1 MKRVWF
7 KGGVVAGDIALSPF
21 DRGLTL
27 GDGLFETML
36 VLNGVALDLDDH
48 LQRFSKSADVLGI
61 AFPRDE
67 IAASVA
73 VLCNGVIDHHVLRLT
88 LTRGSAGRGLATD
101 TDDFTYV
108 ATVQPFNAALMF
120 QAIELCLVSVCR
132 NDTSVAS
139 RHKTTSYI
147 DQILAAREA
156 QEDSTAEPLMCN
168 TRGKLASASIGNVFL
183 SFGQRLVTPSLDQ
196 GILPGIM
203 RKNVIAL
210 AGKAGFTV
218 EERPVEPSE
227 LERADGV
234 FITNSLRFLA
244 TSPRHAR
251 TDFAVLVEALC
262 AAARVDCG
270 VDPRAGKASA

>member
-7 KGGVVAGDIALSPF
+7 KGGLVEGDIALSAF

-36 VLNGVALDLDDH
+36 VLNGVALDLANH
-48 LQRFSKSADVLGI
+48 LQRFSNSADMLGI

-73 VLCNGVIDHHVLRLT
+73 TLCAGVMDHHVLRLT

-108 ATVQPFNAALMF
+108 ATVQPYNAALMF
-120 QAIELCLVSVCR
+120 QPVELCLVSVCR
-132 NDTSVAS
+132 NETSVAS
-139 RHKTTSYI
+139 RLKTTSYM

-156 QEDSTAEPLMCN
+156 QETGAAEPLMCN
-168 TRGKLASASIGNVFL
+168 TKGALASASIGNVFL
-183 SFGQRLVTPSLDQ
+183 AFGNKLVTPSLDQ

-203 RKNVIAL
+203 RRKVIAQ
-210 AGKAGFTV
+210 AAQAGFTV
-218 EERPVEPSE
+218 EERPVDPVEME
-227 LERADGV
+227 NADGV
-234 FITNSLRFLA
+234 FITNSLRFL
-244 TSPRHAR
+244 SPSSRHAR
-251 TDFAVLVEALC
+251 REFTGLVDALC
-262 AAARVDCG
+262 ASAKAGCG
-270 VDPRAGKASA
+270 VDPRNIAKG